1 VVLLNVSTGVI
12 TARLLGPEGRGILT
26 AVTIWPQFLS
36 SLADFGITAAIIYFI
51 RNHFGAL
58 REIVGAAYVLSTLVG
73 VGATVAGMFCVP
85 LVMAGGPSTIAL
97 AETCLLSIWPM
108 VLMTALRDIAVAQG
122 EFRTFTVST
131 YTPPLLYLAGLLLS
145 WALLGIS
152 PAIAAICQMLTFMLG
167 TLSMFQAVNRIV
179 RPRFGSCWPWMKQVF
194 LYSVKL
200 APSNTSVTLL
210 NYADRLVL
218 VPALPPA
225 ELGLYAVAYSLSRL
239 MYVLQTAVGSVL
251 YPAMAGR
258 QREEIKNIHDLA
270 FRLLLYLTAFS
281 ALLITL
287 LASFLLVIM
296 YGADY
301 AAAEP
306 LVIILSIE
314 AAITC
319 VTEVV
324 IRLYLS
330 LNDPGYP
337 SVVQMI
343 SLAVAIVSLL
353 LLVPFYGATGAAMS
367 LVIAAV
373 LRIVLLLTGLP
384 LRLGMP
390 LPNVLPQ
397 LSDIAYVRTRLQ

>member
-1 VVLLNVSTGVI
+1 
-12 TARLLGPEGRGILT
+12 
-26 AVTIWPQFLS
+26 
-36 SLADFGITAAIIYFI
+36 
-51 RNHFGAL
+51 
-58 REIVGAAYVLSTLVG
+58 
-73 VGATVAGMFCVP
+73 
-85 LVMAGGPSTIAL
+85 
-97 AETCLLSIWPM
+97 
-108 VLMTALRDIAVAQG
+108 
-122 EFRTFTVST
+122 
-131 YTPPLLYLAGLLLS
+131 
-145 WALLGIS
+145 
-152 PAIAAICQMLTFMLG
+152 MLTFMLG